1 MNRIFFGRISV
12 SSYVSVCVW
21 VPANAMTT
29 KAQIQCKCSAKYKYV
44 IVFNNK
50 KIKQIVV
57 NTMTIL
63 ISDFIFDVCRQFA
76 VKSLESK
83 MGNEER
89 NTIPEQKKRN
99 LLDYSKFHQIRKAH
113 TFNFT

>member
-76 VKSLESK
+76 VKSLKSK
-83 MGNEER
+83 TENGDG
-89 NTIPEQKKRN
+89 NTIPEQEKRN
-99 LLDYSKFHQIRKAH
+99 LLDYSKFH
-113 TFNFT
+113 